1 LSNATAAETPDFLE
15 LTANIVS
22 AYVAANK
29 LGVAELAALIA
40 SIDHALRSAGNG
52 VAPPPKVELVPAV
65 PVRKSITPDYIIS
78 LESGRKMK
86 SMKRYLRTSHDM
98 SPDEYREKWSLPS
111 DYPMVAPNYAKARS
125 ELAKSLGLGQKGR
138 GSSKPKTDQ
147 KRSTR
152 RVLMKKGKI

>member
-1 LSNATAAETPDFLE
+1 MAAEAPDFLE

-29 LGVAELAALIA
+29 LAVPELGALIA
-40 SIDHALRSAGNG
+40 SVDHALRSAGNG
-52 VAPPPKVELVPAV
+52 VAMPPKVELVPAV
-65 PVRKSITPDYIIS
+65 SIRKSITPDYIVS

-86 SMKRYLRTSHDM
+86 SMKRYLRTSYDM
-98 SPDEYREKWSLPS
+98 SPDEYRAKWGLPS

-138 GSSKPKTDQ
+138 GASKPKASQ
-147 KRSTR
+147 KKLTR